1 MLAKIGAQISFEVKQ
16 NFGVKNFYAEIVF
29 GSKFFGK
36 GKTNHQ
42 PLTLGYFATS
52 RSFRDIA
59 IQFVC
64 DEEQ

>member
-1 MLAKIGAQISFEVKQ
+1 MLVKIGAKISFQVKQ
-16 NFGVKNFYAEIVF
+16 NFGVKTFYAEIVF